1 MEMSQGNHYACHFFF
16 VIKTENRI
24 AEQILSGGLVPVG
37 EREDV
42 EKCLGG

>member
-1 MEMSQGNHYACHFFF
+1 MLVIFFF

>member
-1 MEMSQGNHYACHFFF
+1 MIVIFFFF